1 MEPKKEYAITIGRV
15 STTKQDVFG
24 DSLDDQEKTIQ
35 LAIQRTEIQF
45 NCKIAIDKSFD
56 FTESASVSLVLQPLQ
71 KVIEYCKKSPKKI
84 KFAFIKS
91 IDRGT
96 RAGAIIYGLLKTSLS
111 EIGVMLIDTYG
122 IIGTQTVNTLEHL
135 GEKYSWSEYSPTWI
149 TELLEAERAK
159 AEVRDIQTRM
169 IGAAIRYIRLG
180 YWRASTPIGFISEK
194 ADTPHGKRFV
204 LRPHPVEAKWVIK
217 MFELRAQGKTDQ
229 EIVQLVNKM
238 GFITRKRFY
247 RDKEDRSKII
257 NVMGQQRLNI
267 KRLLKYIQTPLYAG
281 VNTEKWTQNQPVKLH
296 EGGLVSIE
304 LFNQANRG
312 KITIAEED
320 GFVKVFKGKPPAWA
334 LKKHKLNPLY
344 PYKQYVLCPIC
355 KHQLMG
361 SASRGKSGRYF
372 PAYHCQR
379 SHKSFRVPLKDF
391 NETIAKFVKQMKFSP
406 KFIVHFQ
413 FRFLKNWKIRM
424 KQINTDTMDWE
435 KFIIDLRGKRKT
447 LSDRID
453 TLSYAP
459 LIQEAEAKVEEIDKQ
474 IEEAQ
479 GERNKKEQEEV
490 DVHLLMKT
498 AKYYMEHLE
507 ILLLESPDPFKRAIL
522 FSLAFE
528 ETPTYEDLVNGT
540 PRLSPLFRLNYA
552 FKHHQSMSSGAN
564 GIQTRDLLRDKQTL

>member
-1 MEPKKEYAITIGRV
+1 MEPQKVYAITIGRV

-45 NCKIAIDKSFD
+45 NCKVVIDKPFD

-135 GEKYSWSEYSPTWI
+135 NVKYNWSEYSPTWI
-149 TELLEAERAK
+149 SELLEAERAK
-159 AEVRDIQTRM
+159 SEVRDIQTRM

-180 YWRASTPIGFISEK
+180 YWRGSTPIGFTAVKI
-194 ADTPHGKRFV
+194 DTPHGKRFV
-204 LRPHPVEAKWVIK
+204 LRPHSEEAKWIVR
-217 MFELRAQGKTDQ
+217 MFELRAQGETDQ
-229 EIVQLVNKM
+229 EIVKMVNKM
-238 GFITRKRFY
+238 GFITRPRNY
-247 RDKEDRSKII
+247 RDKHDRSKVIKI
-257 NVMGQQRLNI
+257 MGNCKLNV

-296 EGGLVSIE
+296 SGGLISIE

-312 KITIAEED
+312 KITIIEED
-320 GFVKVFKGKPPAWA
+320 GIAKVFKGKPPVWQ

-344 PYKQYVLCPIC
+344 PYKQYVLCPVC
-355 KHQLMG
+355 KKPLLG
-361 SASRGKSGRYF
+361 SASRGKSGKHF
-372 PAYHCQR
+372 AAYHCSR
-379 SHKSFRVPLKDF
+379 DHKSFRVSLKDF
-391 NETIAKFVKQMKFSP
+391 NETLEHFVKQMHFSE
-406 KFIVHFQ
+406 KFITHFE
-413 FRFLKNWKIRM
+413 FRFLKAWKKKM
-424 KQINTDTMDWE
+424 EQINTDTMDWE
-435 KFIIDLRGKRKT
+435 QFIIDLRNKRKVV
-447 LSDRID
+447 SNRID
-453 TLSYAP
+453 SLSYVP
-459 LIQEAEAKVEEIDKQ
+459 LIKETEAEIEEIDQK
-474 IEEAQ
+474 IKDAQ
-479 GERNKKEQEEV
+479 AERNKKEKEEV
-490 DVHLLMKT
+490 DVHLLVKS
-498 AKYYMEHLE
+498 AKYYMEHLG

-522 FSLAFE
+522 FSLAFDGL
-528 ETPTYEDLVNGT
+528 PTYAELKNGT

-552 FKHHQSMSSGAN
+552 FKHHQSMSSGTDGAR
-564 GIQTRDLLRDKQTL
+564 TRDLLVDNQTL

>member
-1 MEPKKEYAITIGRV
+1 MEHQKVYAITIGRV
-15 STTKQDVFG
+15 STPKQDVFG

-45 NCKIAIDKSFD
+45 NCKIAIDKNFE

-91 IDRGT
+91 VDRGT
-96 RAGAIIYGLLKTSLS
+96 RAGAIIYGLLKTSLA

-149 TELLEAERAK
+149 SELLEAERAK
-159 AEVRDIQTRM
+159 SEVRDIQTRM

-180 YWRASTPIGFISEK
+180 YWRGSTPIGYIAVK
-194 ADTPHGKRFV
+194 IDTPHGKRFV
-204 LRPHPVEAKWVIK
+204 LRPHPEEAKWIIR
-217 MFELRAQGKTDQ
+217 MFELRIQGKTDQ
-229 EIVQLVNKM
+229 EILKEVNKM
-238 GFITRKRFY
+238 GFITRKRYY

-257 NVMGQQRLNI
+257 KVMGSSKLNI

-281 VNTEKWTQNQPVKLH
+281 VNDEKWTQNQPVKLH
-296 EGGLVSIE
+296 EGGLVNID
-304 LFNQANRG
+304 LFNKANRG
-312 KITIAEED
+312 KITITEED
-320 GFVKVFKGKPPAWA
+320 GLAKIYKGKPPAWA

-344 PYKQYVLCPIC
+344 PYKQYVICPIC

-361 SASRGKSGRYF
+361 SASRGKSGQYF

-379 SHKSFRVPLKDF
+379 GHKSFRIPLKDF
-391 NETIAKFVKQMKFSP
+391 NETITNFVKQMKFSE
-406 KFIVHFQ
+406 KFITHFQ

-424 KQINTDTMDWE
+424 EQINTDTMDWE
-435 KFIIDLRGKRKT
+435 QFIIGLRDQRKVVSERIKT
-447 LSDRID
+447 LSY
-453 TLSYAP
+453 SP
-459 LIQEAEAKVEEIDKQ
+459 LIQEAESEIEGIDQK
-474 IEEAQ
+474 IVDAQ
-479 GERNKKEQEEV
+479 AERNKKEQEEV

-507 ILLLESPDPFKRAIL
+507 ILLLQGDDPFKRAIL

-528 ETPTYEDLVNGT
+528 GLPTYEELKNGT

-552 FKHHQSMSSGAN
+552 FKHHQSMSSGLD
-564 GIQTRDLLRDKQTL
+564 GS

>member
-1 MEPKKEYAITIGRV
+1 MEHNKVYAITIGRV
-15 STTKQDVFG
+15 STPKQDVFG

-45 NCKIAIDKSFD
+45 NCKIVIDKNFE

-111 EIGVMLIDTYG
+111 EIGVTLIDTYG

-159 AEVRDIQTRM
+159 SEVRDIQTRM

-180 YWRASTPIGFISEK
+180 YWRGSTPIGFTAVKI
-194 ADTPHGKRFV
+194 DTPHGKRFV
-204 LRPHPVEAKWVIK
+204 LRPHPDEAKWIIR
-217 MFELRAQGKTDQ
+217 MFELRAQGETDQ
-229 EIVQLVNKM
+229 EIVRQVNKM
-238 GFITRKRFY
+238 GFITRKRYY

-257 NVMGQQRLNI
+257 NIMGQRKLNT

-281 VNTEKWTQNQPVKLH
+281 VNNEKWTQNQPVKLH
-296 EGGLVSIE
+296 EGGLVTID
-304 LFNQANRG
+304 LFNKANRG
-312 KITIAEED
+312 KITITEED
-320 GFVKVFKGKPPAWA
+320 GLAKIYKGKPPAWA

-355 KHQLMG
+355 NKQLLA
-361 SASRGKSGRYF
+361 SASKGRSGQHF
-372 PAYHCQR
+372 PAYHCGR
-379 SHKSFRVPLKDF
+379 GHKGFRVPLKEF
-391 NETIAKFVKQMKFSP
+391 NETITSFVKQMKFSD
-406 KFIVHFQ
+406 KFITHFE
-413 FRFLKNWKIRM
+413 FRFLKNWKKRM
-424 KQINTDTMDWE
+424 EQINTDTMDWE
-435 KFIIDLRGKRKT
+435 QFIIDLRGKRKVLT
-447 LSDRID
+447 DKIDRL
-453 TLSYAP
+453 TYSP
-459 LIQEAEAKVEEIDKQ
+459 LIQETEAKIEEIDKQ

-479 GERNKKEQEEV
+479 GERNKKEHEEV
-490 DVHLLMKT
+490 DVQRLMKT
-498 AKYYMEHLE
+498 AGYLMEHLE

-522 FSLAFE
+522 FSLAFDGL
-528 ETPTYEDLVNGT
+528 PTYEELRNGT
-540 PRLSPLFRLNYA
+540 ARLSPLFRLNYT
-552 FKHHQSMSSGAN
+552 FKHHQNLSSGTD
-564 GIQTRDLLRDKQTL
+564 GTRTRNLLRDREAL